1 VVPDDRTGNFDM
13 MYNFL
18 KENWKIVKWVALG
31 AVIFEVTVK
40 QLCNFLDFSMSFD
53 RIILA
58 SKHFFTY

>member
-1 VVPDDRTGNFDM
+1 LQVVPDDRTGNFDM

-40 QLCNFLDFSMSFD
+40 QLYKFWIS
-53 RIILA
+53 
-58 SKHFFTY
+58 